1 MRPETRPLLALLMA
15 LALAGCERPG
25 PPAESAEG
33 AQVRVYSVP
42 AGQTEALA
50 NALNEV
56 LDAREGTPAIG
67 RASARIPG
75 QLVVLAPAGVHAS
88 VEHALEGLVGA
99 PSAPAAAASTLRFWR
114 VDVRPGPDRGL
125 ERLAGLE
132 PALDA
137 LRRRFPG
144 QGITLVEEISLA
156 APSPMGHSQL
166 KTGNGG
172 AVWVRALPDEVP
184 TFDVE
189 FSSPGEQGRRPVE
202 FQSRLALSAGDTLVA
217 ATLDH
222 GSGTDEGA
230 SVLLMRLEAATP

>member
-1 MRPETRPLLALLMA
+1 MAGRHRRVAVLIAEPGRGRGGRRFRPQPTTDTA
-15 LALAGCERPG
+15 
-25 PPAESAEG
+25 
-33 AQVRVYSVP
+33 
-42 AGQTEALA
+42 
-50 NALNEV
+50 
-56 LDAREGTPAIG
+56 
-67 RASARIPG
+67 
-75 QLVVLAPAGVHAS
+75 
-88 VEHALEGLVGA
+88 
-99 PSAPAAAASTLRFWR
+99 SAPAAAASTLHFWR

-144 QGITLVEEISLA
+144 QGITLVEEVSLA

-172 AVWVRALPDEVP
+172 MVWVRALPDEVP
-184 TFDVE
+184 TFDVD
-189 FSSPGEQGRRPVE
+189 FSSPGGQGRRPVE
-202 FQSRLALSAGDTLVA
+202 FESRLALSAGDTLVA

-222 GSGTDEGA
+222 GIGTDEGA